1 MERFRLR
8 FACFLMW
15 VSLFCEQL
23 ELCASVNGE
32 GKALLSFREMVED
45 DPYGSLS
52 NWDENAVDP
61 CCWFGVECSDVNGA
75 VVALNL
81 KDLCLKG
88 TLAPELGKLI
98 HMKFLVLHN
107 NSFSGTIPREI
118 GELHKLEVLDMG
130 HNNLSGPLPP
140 NLGSI
145 LSLEFLVLRSNRFM
159 GNIPPDLRELN
170 ALSELLVDEEL
181 SSSNRISST
190 RSSENATIRRLLQV
204 DVKRRHNRS
213 PSPSPSPSPS
223 SSPSLSPTPSKSHSP
238 AVLPPSTGSI
248 PSNFHSPSHNND
260 NLTPTPLSSMYT
272 EASVKQEFPTESSR
286 GKHKHHLI
294 VYLSIAAG
302 AFCIIALS
310 FVYILCWR
318 SNEVVTVMP
327 WKTGLSGQLQKA
339 FVTGVPSLKRSEV
352 QAACEDFSNVVG
364 TLSDCM
370 LYKGTLSSGTEIAVT
385 SSMATSSKHWSDQS
399 EAQFRKKISLM
410 SKVNHK
416 NFMNLVGYCVEEE
429 PFTRMMVYEYAPNG
443 TLFEHLHIKEAE
455 HLDWRLRLRIIMGIA
470 YCLEHMHQL
479 DPPVTPKVLNSS
491 TIYLSE
497 DYAAKISDLSFGSE
511 EEEGAA
517 ETASQGPGA
526 LGDQISSQEGIV
538 VHKFGIVLL
547 EIISGRLQFSKDDG
561 LLVLWASSHLS
572 GRRPL
577 RDMVDPT
584 LESFSEE
591 DVYALSE
598 VVRSCIDLDP
608 KRRPSLLELVARLRH
623 ITAMPPD
630 AVAPKLSPLWWA
642 ELEIV
647 STESNSLE

>member
-1 MERFRLR
+1 MVRFRLR
-8 FACFLMW
+8 FGCILMW

-23 ELCASVNGE
+23 DLCASVNGE
-32 GKALLSFREMVED
+32 GKALLRFRDMVEN

-52 NWDENAVDP
+52 NWVESAVDP
-61 CCWFGVECSDVNGA
+61 CGWYGVECSDDGA

-81 KDLCLKG
+81 RNLCLKG

-98 HMKFLVLHN
+98 HMKSLVLHN

-118 GELHKLEVLDMG
+118 GELHKLEVLDIG
-130 HNNLSGPLPP
+130 HNNLSGPFPS
-140 NLGSI
+140 NIGSI

-159 GNIPPDLRELN
+159 GNIPPDLLELIT
-170 ALSELLVDEEL
+170 LSELQVDEEL
-181 SSSNRISST
+181 SSLNKISGT
-190 RSSENATIRRLLQV
+190 RNVENATIRRLLQ
-204 DVKRRHNRS
+204 DGVKQRHNH
-213 PSPSPSPSPS
+213 SPSPSPSPS
-223 SSPSLSPTPSKSHSP
+223 SSSLSPMPFPPSDSP
-238 AVLPPSTGSI
+238 TILPSSTGSI
-248 PSNFHSPSHNND
+248 ASKSPSPSHNNN
-260 NLTPTPLSSMYT
+260 NLTPTPMSSISR
-272 EASVKQEFPTESSR
+272 EDSLEKEFPTESSR

-302 AFCIIALS
+302 AFCIIVLS
-310 FVYILCWR
+310 SVYIFCWR
-318 SNEVVTVMP
+318 SNEIVTVMP

-339 FVTGVPSLKRSEV
+339 FVTGVPSLKRSEL

-385 SSMATSSKHWSDQS
+385 STMVTSSKNWSDQS
-399 EAQFRKKISLM
+399 ELQFRNKISLM

-416 NFMNLVGYCVEEE
+416 NFMNLIGYCVEEE

-443 TLFEHLHIKEAE
+443 TLFEHLHVEEAE

-470 YCLEHMHQL
+470 YCLKHMHQL
-479 DPPVTPKVLNSS
+479 EPPVIPKILNSS

-511 EEEGAA
+511 EKEA
-517 ETASQGPGA
+517 ERTSQGSGA
-526 LGDQISSQEGIV
+526 LDDQISNQEGIV
-538 VHKFGIVLL
+538 YKFGIILL

-572 GRRPL
+572 GKRPL
-577 RDMVDPT
+577 KDMVDST

-598 VVRSCIDLDP
+598 VIKSCINPDP
-608 KRRPSLLELVARLRH
+608 KKRPSLLELVVQLRH
-623 ITAMPPD
+623 ITAMSPD
-630 AVAPKLSPLWWA
+630 AVTPKLSPLWWA

-647 STESNSLE
+647 STESGSLE